1 MFRFTHCCFL
11 MLLASFM
18 YGQLTVKGKIQD
30 EAGGPLPFV
39 NILAYTAADSSF
51 VKGFLSD
58 EAGGFEVLLPTGAY
72 RLAISSLGMEPEEL
86 LVDQSTEVP
95 PITLRTAAAQLEK
108 VTVTASKPMVQR
120 MQDRLVVN
128 VEGSILSSGNNTL
141 EILQKSPGVIVDQ
154 DGIISLNG
162 RTGVRIYIDGK
173 DTRLGGEQ
181 LAAVLEGMPANA
193 IERIDIITNPS
204 AKYEAQGNAGII
216 DIITKKGKLF
226 GTNGQLTLSPGYG
239 RYFRWDNNINFNHR
253 TEKLNLY
260 GQYAF
265 AKRNQ
270 YMEILIDRTFFEN
283 GQPQAVIDMQTL
295 FRLPIETHAPR
306 LGMDYDLSEKTTIGV
321 LLSGFGNITGQDAD
335 NEILTRN
342 GEGGFLQA
350 QTTDMYTRSNWYQY
364 TGNVNLRHQFANQSS
379 LDIDVDYARYDNNS
393 DQEFASEFR
402 DENGGLQLENA
413 LLGDVLGYLNLA
425 GLSVDYTLPI
435 SKKYTLEAG
444 WKNTLVKTDNDLT
457 YFDEVD
463 GNTTLNTGLS
473 NRFIYHENIYAVY
486 SNLRMSFGKWNG
498 SMGLRAEQTYI
509 EGDQKTSEETF
520 DNRYFNLFPSL
531 SFNYVFNPKHT
542 LGFNLSRRLNRPG
555 YNDLNPFRFF
565 VNNYTFRVGNPFLT
579 PEFTWSAEVN
589 YTLNQRFYFALN
601 AGQTRSHLTRAIFQE
616 EGADFVVVKP
626 LNVRNLNSLG
636 FTASIPIN
644 ITSWWSSQW
653 NINGSL
659 NDFDG
664 EIGGYRFNQLNPVV
678 VFNTNHMIQLG
689 KGYQLQLSGFYLPS
703 HYGSISKIED
713 ISQITVGFQ
722 KRILDNRGSL
732 RLNFNDIFYNGY
744 PAGRTV
750 HGNIDDKFISKRD
763 TRYVTFSFS
772 YNFGKQ
778 TVKSQR
784 RRRTGIQDELERARQ
799 EGN

>member
-1 MFRFTHCCFL
+1 MSRFIICY
-11 MLLASFM
+11 LLILSASGL
-18 YGQLTVKGKIQD
+18 YGQLNVKGTVQD
-30 EAGGPLPFV
+30 EAGNGLPFA
-39 NILAYTAADSSF
+39 NILAYTVGDSTF

-58 EAGGFEVLLPTGAY
+58 EAGQFELALPDGEY
-72 RLAISSLGMEPEEL
+72 RLTVSSLGLQEQEL
-86 LVDQSTEVP
+86 VVRQSQEVA
-95 PITLRTAAAQLEK
+95 PITLAAVSAELEK

-154 DGIISLNG
+154 DGGISLNG

-283 GQPQAVIDMQTL
+283 AQPQAVIDMQTL
-295 FRLPIETHAPR
+295 FRLPIETHSPR
-306 LGMDYDLSEKTTIGV
+306 LGLDYNLSEKTSLGV
-321 LLSGFGNITGQDAD
+321 LVSGFANITGQDAD

-350 QTTDMYTRSNWYQY
+350 QSTDMYTRTNWYQY
-364 TGNVNLRHQFANQSS
+364 TGNFNLRHQFANQAS
-379 LDIDVDYARYDNNS
+379 LDVDLDYARYDNNS
-393 DQEFASEFR
+393 DQRFISEFR
-402 DENGGLQLENA
+402 DENEEVTLQNA

-425 GLSVDYTLPI
+425 GLSIDYNWPI

-457 YFDEVD
+457 YFDEQD
-463 GNTTLNTGLS
+463 GTSMLNTGLS
-473 NRFIYHENIYAVY
+473 NRFIYREAIYAAY
-486 SNLRMSFGKWNG
+486 SNLSMSFGKWNG
-498 SMGLRAEQTYI
+498 SLGLRAEQTYI

-520 DNRYFNLFPSL
+520 DNNYFSLFPSL
-531 SFNYVFNPKHT
+531 SFNYVFNPKNT
-542 LGFNLSRRLNRPG
+542 LGINFSRRLNRPG

-565 VNNYTFRVGNPFLT
+565 VNNYTFRVGNPLLT

-589 YTLNQRFYFALN
+589 YTLNQRYYFAIN
-601 AGQTRSHLTRAIFQE
+601 AGHTRSHLTRAIFQE
-616 EGADFVVVKP
+616 EGADYVVVKP

-636 FTASIPIN
+636 FTASLPIN
-644 ITSWWSSQW
+644 ITPWWNSQW

-664 EIGGYRFNQLNPVV
+664 EIGGFRFNQLNPVV
-678 VFNTNHMIQLG
+678 VFNTNHVLQLG

-713 ISQITVGFQ
+713 ISQITVGLQ
-722 KRILDNRGSL
+722 KRILQNRGSL
-732 RLNFNDIFYNGY
+732 RLSFNDIFYNGY

-763 TRYVTFSFS
+763 TRYATFSFS
-772 YNFGKQ
+772 YSFGKQ
-778 TVKSQR
+778 TVQSQR
-784 RRRTGIQDELERARQ
+784 RRRTGIQNELERARQ